1 MAFLVKEHPNAQKL
15 FLLETED
22 KQQKKEIASLSVL
35 KKANAKTI
43 FVTVIIAIIAFIFFL
58 CFMHYVLYMH
68 CCSKEK
74 QKMKEHEQSLLE
86 TIEGHK
92 QDANNA
98 KNEAKKATWFA

>member
-1 MAFLVKEHPNAQKL
+1 MKATGVEQTKKIKDRGEHIAFLVKEHPNAQKL

-74 QKMKEHEQSLLE
+74 QKMKEHE
-86 TIEGHK
+86 
-92 QDANNA
+92 
-98 KNEAKKATWFA
+98 